1 MALKTTSVPRN
12 LGTRVTWLGLEFE
25 DLIAILII
33 AALANIFGRFFHR
46 ELFGI
51 PLNIFLQ
58 YVVPV
63 LAIPGLMVF
72 KYGKPRGYLLDFAQ
86 YHLRP
91 HVYCAL
97 EQDPDQRFD
106 YLKGDEL
113 CP

>member
-1 MALKTTSVPRN
+1 MALKTTAVPRN
-12 LGTRVTWLGLEFE
+12 LGTRVRFFGLEVE

-58 YVVPV
+58 YVVPL

-72 KYGKPRGYLLDFAQ
+72 KYGKPVGYLTDLAR

-91 HVYCAL
+91 HAYCTL
-97 EQDPDQRFD
+97 EEDPEQNSA
-106 YLKGDEL
+106 YLKEKN
-113 CP
+113 

>member
-1 MALKTTSVPRN
+1 MALKTTTVPRN
-12 LGTRVTWLGLEFE
+12 LGTRVRFLFLEVE

-33 AALANIFGRFFHR
+33 AALANIFGRFAQR

-63 LAIPGLMVF
+63 LTIPGLMAF
-72 KYGKPRGYLLDFAQ
+72 KYGKPNGYLLDLTR
-86 YHLRP
+86 YYLRP
-91 HVYCAL
+91 HAYCAL
-97 EQDPDQRFD
+97 EEDPEQRST
-106 YLKGDEL
+106 YLKEENS

>member
-1 MALKTTSVPRN
+1 MALKTTPVPRN
-12 LGTRVTWLGLEFE
+12 LGTRVRFLGLEVE

-33 AALANIFGRFFHR
+33 AALANIFGRFTHR

-72 KYGKPRGYLLDFAQ
+72 KYGKPNGYLTDFIR

-91 HVYCAL
+91 HAYCAI
-97 EQDPDQRFD
+97 EADSEYRST
-106 YLKGDEL
+106 YLNEEN
-113 CP
+113 